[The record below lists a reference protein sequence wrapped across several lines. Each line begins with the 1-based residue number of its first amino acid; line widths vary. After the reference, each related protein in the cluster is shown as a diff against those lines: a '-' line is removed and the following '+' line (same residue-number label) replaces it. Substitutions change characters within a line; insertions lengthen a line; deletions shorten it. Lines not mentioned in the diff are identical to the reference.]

1 MVSTTHCSSRSRKIL
16 RTGITKKDAEE
27 VRLLVMK
34 LKVPLTLMSLPKTT
48 SMEVFCRRT
57 SIGSLVECRLSE
69 NAS

>member
-1 MVSTTHCSSRSRKIL
+1 MISRTEI
-16 RTGITKKDAEE
+16 IKKSGEE

-34 LKVPLTLMSLPKTT
+34 LKGPLTLMSLTKTT